1 MNMCRIGNRTYS
13 GQLEVQ
19 GDVKGGSEH
28 SLMVA
33 ERKKGIDGEVGG
45 ILVLKMILQ
54 LRGREGQL

>member
-1 MNMCRIGNRTYS
+1 LRCEEKS
-13 GQLEVQ
+13 
-19 GDVKGGSEH
+19 DVKGGSERSER

-33 ERKKGIDGEVGG
+33 ERKRGIDGEVGG